1 MKKNLV
7 PLLGIAVVVAI
18 LSTAIFYGLVAGKLS
33 APADGGASVVI
44 AARNIGKGATLGE
57 ADVKVVQW
65 SGKPPAGAHATLQE
79 VAGLTTLEPI
89 SANEAVTARRV
100 ASAHSGAGAGLG
112 IPKGMR
118 AISVM
123 VSDSTGLLGLLQRG
137 HKVDVQGVHIKGNQ
151 GEVDVRT
158 LLENVEV
165 LRVDLKPESVPGRA
179 PLPVVTLL
187 IPPGD
192 ADRLAAVDSGARVRL
207 TLRNPLDEENVPVR
221 PATLSGVMT
230 GRTAAVERQAPAG
243 AAAGAAAAQGGR
255 VAEGVL
261 PVRSQGQVTFLIRVA
276 GAGEEALEAMDPALV
291 RKLTGDMPQVAVLP
305 AGASWE
311 STFGALEKGKKLQ
324 VVSSSRLTAANERD
338 VTMDAGRQAGYA
350 LRMVLRPT
358 LNDRG
363 GLTVRLRPEL
373 AWPKGQGTASR
384 RMETDVILANGQ
396 SVVVGGLAEQG
407 EVPALLER
415 LFAHKGQAA
424 PRRLVLVVTAA
435 VTQPLHTA
443 ANR

>member
-33 APADGGASVVI
+33 APAGGGASVVI
-44 AARNIGKGATLGE
+44 AARNLAKGVALGE

-65 SGKPPAGAHATLQE
+65 SGKAPEGALATLGE

-112 IPKGMR
+112 VPKGMR

-123 VSDSTGLLGLLQRG
+123 VSDSAGLLRLLQRG
-137 HKVDVQGVHIKGNQ
+137 HKVDVQGVYIRGNQ

-165 LRVDLKPESVPGRA
+165 LRVDPKPENAAGQT

-192 ADRLAAVDSGARVRL
+192 VDRLAAVDSGAQVRL
-207 TLRNPLDEENVPVR
+207 TLRNPLDEENIPVR

-230 GRTAAVERQAPAG
+230 GRAGAVERTAAG
-243 AAAGAAAAQGGR
+243 PGRGNAGRQGTGKAAAGG
-255 VAEGVL
+255 L

-276 GAGEEALEAMDPALV
+276 GAGEEALESMDPALV

-324 VVSSSRLTAANERD
+324 VVSSSHLTAANERA

-350 LRMVLRPT
+350 LRVVLRPT
-358 LNDRG
+358 LDDRG
-363 GLTVRLRPEL
+363 GLRVHLKPEL

-384 RMETDVILANGQ
+384 RMETDVALADGQ
-396 SVVVGGLAEQG
+396 SLVVGGLAEQG

-415 LFAHKGQAA
+415 LFAQKGQAA
-424 PRRLVLVVTAA
+424 QRRLVLVVTAA